1 MNTSWKKTLAA
12 LLWIVALAGVPSTA
26 KDESIDQL
34 IARADA
40 AQPGQQPDLYLEAA
54 ERELKATIDSYKGD
68 RPQDGRAGLE
78 KIVTYADKAHA
89 SAIHSS
95 KRLPHT
101 EIKIRRIST
110 RLRDLK
116 GNVDIDDQPLVQA
129 AVDKL
134 EDFRTDLL
142 RSLFPSNKHD

>member
-1 MNTSWKKTLAA
+1 VNTSWKKTLAA

-34 IARADA
+34 IARADT

-68 RPQDGRAGLE
+68 RPQDGRASLE

-116 GNVDIDDQPLVQA
+116 GNVDVDDQPLVQA

>member
-34 IARADA
+34 IARADT

-68 RPQDGRAGLE
+68 RPQDGRASLE

-116 GNVDIDDQPLVQA
+116 GNVDVDDQPLVQA